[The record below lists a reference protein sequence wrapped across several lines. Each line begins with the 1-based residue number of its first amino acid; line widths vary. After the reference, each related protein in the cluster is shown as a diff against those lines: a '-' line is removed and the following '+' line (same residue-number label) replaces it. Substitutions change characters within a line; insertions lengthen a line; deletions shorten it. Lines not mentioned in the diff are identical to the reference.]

1 MSENLDKSAID
12 YKTTEFNRSSAK
24 DYLIGC
30 VISAFILGTA
40 VVGIFALETYGIID
54 VQILKPFYLQPLTTF
69 STIIVMLLVGV
80 ISYIIFYVIGFL
92 IFLLIE
98 KKISLLEF
106 TFILHRKWHGDDDLY
121 FFEYFSTKE
130 NVKLKSSLKR
140 SAYGSILVL
149 GIAILIIENFLTI
162 PDLIPYFWNASIF
175 VLFGIL
181 ITLPFIVIFLFISPL
196 ITKEINLY
204 YHNKDDRTVRNVGG
218 WLDDSLKLFAAVDII
233 LVTIIILDSSTI
245 TAGWLIFIICL
256 VLAVFALFLVITVLF
271 DRLYHAKLNKMY
283 KDHLNSKYMIPIRK
297 VDLPHRTYYC
307 KDCNAVLDY
316 INMDK
321 CDKCGALIT
330 KCVIC
335 GDVLEKP
342 EHIFTCSECGAICHK
357 DEMISWS
364 LMRGKCPSC
373 KATIILK
380 R

>member
-12 YKTTEFNRSSAK
+12 YKTTEFNRSSTK

-106 TFILHRKWHGDDDLY
+106 TFILHRKWHGDDDLF

-162 PDLIPYFWNASIF
+162 PDL
-175 VLFGIL
+175 
-181 ITLPFIVIFLFISPL
+181 
-196 ITKEINLY
+196 
-204 YHNKDDRTVRNVGG
+204 
-218 WLDDSLKLFAAVDII
+218 
-233 LVTIIILDSSTI
+233 
-245 TAGWLIFIICL
+245 
-256 VLAVFALFLVITVLF
+256 
-271 DRLYHAKLNKMY
+271 
-283 KDHLNSKYMIPIRK
+283 
-297 VDLPHRTYYC
+297 
-307 KDCNAVLDY
+307 
-316 INMDK
+316 
-321 CDKCGALIT
+321 
-330 KCVIC
+330 
-335 GDVLEKP
+335 
-342 EHIFTCSECGAICHK
+342 
-357 DEMISWS
+357 
-364 LMRGKCPSC
+364 
-373 KATIILK
+373 
-380 R
+380 